1 MGLRSVSVSS
11 NEKKAKPALDIK
23 RRTGKKPDRI
33 TDAPVAKTSLQ
44 KISEFT
50 SNSKTLPRVSATS
63 ESQVCKAF
71 AFQLPFIYEQQKIHP
86 ASFDF
91 FSQDVSH
98 RLHVQSKAS
107 LKDLCP
113 EDKRRIANLIEE
125 LAKYK
130 CFSYT
135 PLTFLWSCNT
145 IREFT
150 FLGNQSYPLKYRG
163 ASIIKSFMINKTN
176 ARHIF

>member
-1 MGLRSVSVSS
+1 MHPWRRRLCRRSLNLR
-11 NEKKAKPALDIK
+11 PIPK
-23 RRTGKKPDRI
+23 RYLGCRQRQSRRCVKRLLFN
-33 TDAPVAKTSLQ
+33 SLLFMNSR
-44 KISEFT
+44 KFT
-50 SNSKTLPRVSATS
+50 PLLLT
-63 ESQVCKAF
+63 
-71 AFQLPFIYEQQKIHP
+71 
-86 ASFDF
+86 F